1 MDDFEDGDRIRELP
15 CGHVFHAECVDEWLR
30 VHPSC
35 PVCRMDVGEALV
47 ETTTTAAAAAEG
59 RRGSSH
65 AWSAVPPVRVALA
78 GDEGEGSCGS
88 KCRRGC
94 RRVEETARGGLQSKQ
109 RGYPRCLHMIKIESK
124 CLLRHVC

>member
-59 RRGSSH
+59 EEGVFSRVS
-65 AWSAVPPVRVALA
+65 SAVPPVRVALA
-78 GDEGEGSCGS
+78 GDEGEGSVRVQMSAGMS
-88 KCRRGC
+88 ESRRDRA
-94 RRVEETARGGLQSKQ
+94 RRAAVQATSGTRGA
-109 RGYPRCLHMIKIESK
+109 YT
-124 CLLRHVC
+124 